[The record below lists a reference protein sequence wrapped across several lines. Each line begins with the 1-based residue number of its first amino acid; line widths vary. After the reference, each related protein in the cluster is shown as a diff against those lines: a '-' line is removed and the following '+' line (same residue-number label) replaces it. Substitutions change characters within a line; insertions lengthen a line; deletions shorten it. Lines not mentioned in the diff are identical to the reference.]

1 MEKIKTLLVDDEID
15 SREVLQKLLG
25 DFFPEI
31 DIVGEAANVE
41 DAYKLVEKHKAQL
54 VFLDIQMPKANGF
67 ALLEKYQKVPFE
79 VVFVTSYDKYAINAI
94 KFSAL
99 DYLLKPV
106 EIPDLKEAVNK
117 AMESLGA
124 KNNKT
129 PQIVNLLHSLDT
141 DIPDKKIAVHAG
153 EKVKLLSELNIV
165 YIEGDHRYC
174 HIHMNDGD
182 TYTTAKYLRDFE
194 EYLNDN
200 FIRVSKTFLINTRQ
214 IKEYSKTDPCVIE
227 MVDGKSFEV
236 ARRKKGEVL
245 ERLKK

>member
-1 MEKIKTLLVDDEID
+1 MEKIRTLLVDDEVD
-15 SREVLQKLLG
+15 SREVLQRLLT

-31 DIVGEAANVE
+31 DIVGTAANVE
-41 DAYKLVEKHKAQL
+41 DAYKLAVKHKVQL

-67 ALLEKYQKVPFE
+67 ALLEKFEKVPFE

-106 EIPDLKEAVNK
+106 EIPDLKEAVTK
-117 AMESLGA
+117 ATESISV

-129 PQIVNLLHSLDT
+129 PLIVNLLHSLDT
-141 DIPDKKIAVHAG
+141 DVHNKKIAVHAG
-153 EKVKLLSELNIV
+153 EKVKLLSEFNIV
-165 YIEGDHRYC
+165 YIEGDQRYC
-174 HIHMNDGD
+174 HIHMNDGE

-194 EYLNDN
+194 EYLNDS
-200 FIRVSKTFLINTRQ
+200 FIRVSKTFLINTKQ

-236 ARRKKGEVL
+236 AKRKKGEVL
-245 ERLKK
+245 ERLKR